1 MIGLLEGFSNQD
13 LEQMSSLKVPLI
25 TSFRNIYGRPTI
37 RKLKAEM
44 AKPETKSF
52 LVKRDPFK
60 RLLSGYR
67 NKIVES
73 DLKHKGSKYYQ
84 KIAITILSTYRG
96 ESNYKLGKNIPS
108 FSEFVRY
115 ILDTNNS
122 TGEIDMHWAPVVEF
136 CSVCKVTEL
145 QLLYICI
152 CTKGSCYF
160 H

>member
-13 LEQMSSLKVPLI
+13 LKRMSTAQVPLI

-37 RKLKAEM
+37 KKLKAEM

-73 DLKHKGSKYYQ
+73 IKYKGSVYYEIV
-84 KIAITILSTYRG
+84 KTILSNYRG
-96 ESNYKLGKNIPS
+96 KGNYKLGKTMPT
-108 FSEFVRY
+108 FTEFVTY
-115 ILDTNNS
+115 ILDTYDIS
-122 TGEIDMHWAPVVEF
+122 GEIDMHWAPVVEF
-136 CSVCKVTEL
+136 CSVCQVNKHNLFTF
-145 QLLYICI
+145 YRY
-152 CTKGSCYF
+152 TSSYF
-160 H
+160 